1 MFWLMSRKRRREMSE
16 QQSPL
21 TYEAILELFRLTD
34 LKIQETSEQMKETD
48 RIVKETSE
56 QMKETD
62 RKMQETDRKMQ
73 ETDRK
78 IKETNRQIAALGSRI
93 GEIVES
99 MVKGNIVEKF
109 QTFGYVVTRYCRNLS
124 FKCKKIGIGGE
135 VDLFLENGDVA
146 ILIEVKTTLETAD
159 VRDHIA
165 RLEKFRRYID
175 ATSGDQR
182 RFIGAVAGAVVTDD
196 AAEYAQENGMFVI
209 VQSGKAVEIVT
220 PPEGFTVKEW

>member
-1 MFWLMSRKRRREMSE
+1 MSE
-16 QQSPL
+16 QQSAL
-21 TYEAILELFRLTD
+21 TYEGVLELFR
-34 LKIQETSEQMKETD
+34 QTSAQMKETD

-56 QMKETD
+56 QM
-62 RKMQETDRKMQ
+62 RETDRKMQ

-78 IKETNRQIAALGSRI
+78 IMETNRQIAALGSRI
-93 GEIVES
+93 GEIVEN
-99 MVKGNIVEKF
+99 MVKGKIVEKF
-109 QTFGYVVTRYCRNLS
+109 QAFGYVITRYSRNLS

-135 VDLFLENGDVA
+135 VDLFLENGEVA

-159 VRDHIA
+159 VRNHIA

-196 AAEYAQENGMFVI
+196 AAEFAQENGMFVI
-209 VQSGKAVEIVT
+209 VQSGEAVEIVT
-220 PPEGFTVKEW
+220 PPEGFAVKEW